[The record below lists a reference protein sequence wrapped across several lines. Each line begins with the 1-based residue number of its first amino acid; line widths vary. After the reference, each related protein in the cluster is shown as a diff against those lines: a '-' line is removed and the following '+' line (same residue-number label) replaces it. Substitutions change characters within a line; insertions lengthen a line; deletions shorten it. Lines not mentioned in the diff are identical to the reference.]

1 MGELKVTIRFSQRE
15 TMTANESV
23 LSKDVKIIPT
33 LSGVKLTDK
42 DGKMIRNVVEQQ
54 LGKKLGQIRY
64 LARKRNLS

>member
-1 MGELKVTIRFSQRE
+1 
-15 TMTANESV
+15 MTANESV

-33 LSGVKLTDK
+33 LSGIKLTDK
-42 DGKMIRNVVEQQ
+42 DGKMIRNVVEQH